1 MRTVIQRVSRAEVTV
16 EGETVGKIARGLLL
30 LVAVE
35 KGDSD
40 ADVEATAQKVAAMR
54 VFPDRAPMDRNVI
67 DVDGEVLVVSQFTLV
82 GRLNKGRRP
91 SFDRAEDPAI
101 AERTVTALARR
112 IESLGVP
119 VQMGRFG
126 AHMHVDLV
134 NDGPVTFVLVTK
146 DGVVQP

>member
-1 MRTVIQRVSRAEVTV
+1 MRTVIQRVGRAEVTV
-16 EGETVGKIARGLLL
+16 DGATVGKIGRGLLL

-40 ADVEATAQKVAAMR
+40 ADVEATAQKVVAMR
-54 VFPDRAPMDRNVI
+54 VFPDRSPMDRSVVDI
-67 DVDGEVLVVSQFTLV
+67 DGEVLVVSQFTLA

-91 SFDRAEDPAI
+91 SFDRAEDPAL
-101 AERTVTALARR
+101 AERMVTALARR

-126 AHMHVDLV
+126 AHMMVDLV
-134 NDGPVTFVLVTK
+134 NDGPVTFHLVSN
-146 DGVVQP
+146 DGVIAP